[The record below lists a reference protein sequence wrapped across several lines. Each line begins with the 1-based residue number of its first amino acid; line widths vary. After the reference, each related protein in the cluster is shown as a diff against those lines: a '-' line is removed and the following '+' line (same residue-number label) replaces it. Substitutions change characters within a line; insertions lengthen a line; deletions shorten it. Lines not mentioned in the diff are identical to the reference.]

1 MTACILPTANATMT
15 ATAGMAA
22 LVRGESVLPTGFA
35 ATPDRWLYSAD
46 STQPKKEKP
55 KRSKNRSLFVLEVR
69 VSRLLAGQ
77 SIYEDVPPVRPPWAI
92 RISGGMLM
100 NRPIIALAFLASL
113 LLLPTSSIASQAG
126 TLGSD
131 QAVRCNPP
139 YADCDGRANNG
150 CETNTQTDVNNCGA
164 CGTRCSLPNATNSC
178 VNSTCQVSACSAG
191 YRDCDGNPAN
201 GCETNVQTNVNNCG
215 ACGTVCSFPNATS
228 ACVNSN
234 CRLSACS
241 AGYGDCDANAAN
253 GCETNVQ
260 SDVNNCGACGT
271 RCSLPNATSACV
283 NSSCQVSAC
292 SAGSSDCDA
301 NPANGCEIR
310 IQTDPHNCGVCGR
323 ECQFPNATTGCAMGN
338 CTIAACSAGYND
350 CDNIPMNGC
359 EIRIQTD
366 PRNCGACGRVC
377 QLPNATTTCA
387 NGSCAIASC
396 SAGYLDCN
404 GMPNDGCETHANS
417 CSP

>member
-164 CGTRCSLPNATNSC
+164 CGTRCSLPNAT
-178 VNSTCQVSACSAG
+178 
-191 YRDCDGNPAN
+191 
-201 GCETNVQTNVNNCG
+201 
-215 ACGTVCSFPNATS
+215 
-228 ACVNSN
+228 
-234 CRLSACS
+234 
-241 AGYGDCDANAAN
+241 
-253 GCETNVQ
+253 
-260 SDVNNCGACGT
+260 
-271 RCSLPNATSACV
+271 SACV